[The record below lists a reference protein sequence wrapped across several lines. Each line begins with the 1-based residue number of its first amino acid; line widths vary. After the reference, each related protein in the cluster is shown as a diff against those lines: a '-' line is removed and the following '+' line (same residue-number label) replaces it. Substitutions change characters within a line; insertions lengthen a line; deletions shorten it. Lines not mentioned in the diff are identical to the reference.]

1 MIEFPAE
8 GDWRHLCV
16 DMQRVF
22 AEDTPWHVEWMDR
35 ISEQVEALVQRDPA
49 RCVFTCF
56 VPPNSVEEALGAW
69 RAYYRKWPMMT
80 QEALPPELIEVIP
93 SLSRYIPPARV
104 FRKSVYSPWQH
115 GGLHEIL
122 RKEHVSTVVIT
133 GGETDVC
140 VLATVLGAIDHGFH
154 VILVEDALC
163 SGRDATHDA
172 ALELLSGRFSTQL
185 QVCDTATLLGA
196 LPSHSALQLARPHDQ
211 DAG

>member
-1 MIEFPAE
+1 MIEFSAE

-35 ISEQVEALVQRDPA
+35 ISEEVEAVVQDDPE
-49 RCVFTCF
+49 RCIFTCF
-56 VPPNSVEEALGAW
+56 VPPRSVEEAPGAW
-69 RAYYRKWPMMT
+69 RAYYEKWPMMT
-80 QEALPPELIEVIP
+80 QQALAPELIGVIP
-93 SLSRYIPPARV
+93 SLSRYIPPARI

-115 GGLHEIL
+115 GGLGEIL
-122 RKEHVSTVVIT
+122 RQEQVSTLVIT

-140 VLATVLGAIDHGFH
+140 VLATVLGAIDQGFY

-172 ALELLSGRFSTQL
+172 ALKLLSDRFSTQL
-185 QVCDTATLLGA
+185 QVCDTATLLAA
-196 LPSHSALQLARPHDQ
+196 LPSKKGTRLPERS
-211 DAG
+211 

>member
-1 MIEFPAE
+1 LIEFSAE

-35 ISEQVEALVQRDPA
+35 ISEEVEAVVQGDPA
-49 RCVFTCF
+49 RCIFTCF
-56 VPPNSVEEALGAW
+56 VPPKSVEQAPGAW
-69 RAYYRKWPMMT
+69 RAYYEKWPMMT
-80 QEALPPELIEVIP
+80 QQSLAPELIGVIP
-93 SLSRYIPPARV
+93 ALSRYIPPARI

-115 GGLHEIL
+115 GGLGDLL
-122 RKEHVSTVVIT
+122 REERVSTLVIT

-140 VLATVLGAIDHGFH
+140 VLATVLGAIDQGFY

-172 ALELLSGRFSTQL
+172 ALKLLSGRFSTQL
-185 QVCDTATLLGA
+185 QVCDTPTHLAA
-196 LPSHSALQLARPHDQ
+196 LPRQSAPRFMRP
-211 DAG
+211 

>member
-1 MIEFPAE
+1 MIKFSDE

-35 ISEQVEALVQRDPA
+35 ISEEVEAVVQADPA
-49 RCVFTCF
+49 RCIFTCF
-56 VPPNSVEEALGAW
+56 MPPKTVEEAPGAW
-69 RAYYRKWPMMT
+69 RAYYEKWPMMT
-80 QEALPPELIEVIP
+80 QQALPPALIEVIP
-93 SLSRYIPPARV
+93 SLSRYIPPARI

-115 GGLHEIL
+115 GGLGEIL

-140 VLATVLGAIDHGFH
+140 VLATVLGAIDQGFH

-172 ALELLSGRFSTQL
+172 ALKLLSDRYSTQL
-185 QVCDTATLLGA
+185 QVCDTAALLGA
-196 LPSHSALQLARPHDQ
+196 LLSQSAQRFVRLS
-211 DAG
+211 

>member
-1 MIEFPAE
+1 MIKFSDE

-35 ISEQVEALVQRDPA
+35 ISEEVEAVVQADPA
-49 RCVFTCF
+49 RCIFTCF
-56 VPPNSVEEALGAW
+56 MPPKTVEEAPGAW
-69 RAYYRKWPMMT
+69 RAYYEKWPMMT
-80 QEALPPELIEVIP
+80 QQALPPELIEVIP
-93 SLSRYIPPARV
+93 SLSRYIPPARI

-115 GGLHEIL
+115 GGLGEIL

-140 VLATVLGAIDHGFH
+140 VLATVLGAIDQGFH

-172 ALELLSGRFSTQL
+172 ALKLLSDRYSTQL
-185 QVCDTATLLGA
+185 QVCDTAALLGA
-196 LPSHSALQLARPHDQ
+196 LLSQSAQRFVRLS
-211 DAG
+211 

>member
-1 MIEFPAE
+1 MIEFSAE

-35 ISEQVEALVQRDPA
+35 ISEEVEVVVDSDPA
-49 RCVFTCF
+49 RCIFTCF
-56 VPPNSVEEALGAW
+56 VPPRSVEEARGAW
-69 RAYYRKWPMMT
+69 RAYYEKWPMMT
-80 QEALPPELIEVIP
+80 QQALAPELIEVSP
-93 SLSRYIPPARV
+93 SLSRYIPPARI

-115 GGLHEIL
+115 GGLGEIL
-122 RKEHVSTVVIT
+122 RQEQVSTVVIT

-140 VLATVLGAIDHGFH
+140 VLATVLGAIDQGFY

-172 ALELLSGRFSTQL
+172 AMKLLSGRFSTQL
-185 QVCDTATLLGA
+185 QVCDTATLLRA
-196 LPSHSALQLARPHDQ
+196 LPPKRGARLPEIS
-211 DAG
+211 

>member
-1 MIEFPAE
+1 MVKFSDE

-35 ISEQVEALVQRDPA
+35 ISEEVEAVVRADAA
-49 RCVFTCF
+49 RCIFTCF
-56 VPPNSVEEALGAW
+56 IPPKTVEEAPGAW
-69 RAYYRKWPMMT
+69 RAYYEKWPMMT
-80 QEALPPELIEVIP
+80 QQSLPPELIEVIP
-93 SLSRYIPPARV
+93 SLSGYIPPARI

-115 GGLHEIL
+115 GGLGEIL
-122 RKEHVSTVVIT
+122 RKEHVSTIVIT

-140 VLATVLGAIDHGFH
+140 VLATVLGAIDQGFH

-172 ALELLSGRFSTQL
+172 ALKLLSGRYSTQL
-185 QVCDTATLLGA
+185 QVCDTATLLGT
-196 LPSHSALQLARPHDQ
+196 LPSQSARRSVRLS
-211 DAG
+211 

>member
-1 MIEFPAE
+1 MVEFSPD

-35 ISEQVEALVQRDPA
+35 ISEAVEAVVEADPA
-49 RCVFTCF
+49 RCIFTCF
-56 VPPNSVEEALGAW
+56 VPPETVAEAPGAW
-69 RAYYRKWPMMT
+69 RAYYEKWPMMT
-80 QEALPPELIEVIP
+80 QESLAPELIEIIP
-93 SLSRYIPPARV
+93 SLSRYTPPARV

-115 GGLHEIL
+115 GGLADIL
-122 RKEHVSTVVIT
+122 RKEQVSTVVIS

-140 VLATVLGAIDHGFH
+140 VLATVLGAIDQGFH

-163 SGRDATHDA
+163 SGTDATHDA

-185 QVCDTATLLGA
+185 QVCTTEMLLAA
-196 LPSHSALQLARPHDQ
+196 LPSRAAPQFKMP
-211 DAG
+211 